1 MQKTNTNANINIC
14 LLCNKSF
21 KSALLMKYHI
31 KNKDCI
37 KQVCD
42 VIQHIVGLNNTYTK
56 KYLTSSYENV
66 YDKYDINTLEMLKMF
81 TISDSITELKT
92 NLSGIITTDNTT
104 TDNTDNTTTT

>member
-1 MQKTNTNANINIC
+1 MQQTNNNVC

-21 KSALLMKYHI
+21 KSALLLKYHI

-56 KYLTSSYENV
+56 KYLDISYDSV
-66 YDKYDINTLEMLKMF
+66 YDNHDDINTLEMLKLF
-81 TISDSITELKT
+81 TLSNSVLELKT
-92 NLSGIITTDNTT
+92 NLSNMATADNITTDKTI
-104 TDNTDNTTTT
+104 